1 MKIESLFDLKGKVA
15 VVTGGGDGI
24 GRGAC
29 EILARAGAAVMVS
42 DISVERASR
51 VADHIVE
58 NGGVASAMACN
69 VLEDSDLVRLVE
81 HTVEE
86 YGAINILVN
95 NVGIGGGGK
104 ENPFEIDRDYLTRIY
119 NINVFA
125 PWRLCQLTVPF
136 MAKSG
141 YGSIIN
147 ITSTSSL
154 NKEANMGVYSSSK
167 AALNHLTA
175 NLAYDFGPLGV
186 RINNV
191 GPGATRTHAF
201 ESVLTPEIEKRMLK
215 HTPMKRLGEVSD
227 IAGAILYFA
236 APVSEWI
243 SGQTLFVNGGGLQ
256 TLD

>member
-1 MKIESLFDLKGKVA
+1 
-15 VVTGGGDGI
+15 
-24 GRGAC
+24 
-29 EILARAGAAVMVS
+29 
-42 DISVERASR
+42 
-51 VADHIVE
+51 
-58 NGGVASAMACN
+58 
-69 VLEDSDLVRLVE
+69 
-81 HTVEE
+81 
-86 YGAINILVN
+86 
-95 NVGIGGGGK
+95 
-104 ENPFEIDRDYLTRIY
+104 
-119 NINVFA
+119 
-125 PWRLCQLTVPF
+125 
-136 MAKSG
+136 
-141 YGSIIN
+141 
-147 ITSTSSL
+147 
-154 NKEANMGVYSSSK
+154 MGVYSSSK